1 MTTSAASL
9 GGSYVTVDADVSQ
22 LGHLRAAVA
31 RLARQAGAPTDVV
44 ETFELVVS
52 ELATNVIQHT
62 ANKTVTI
69 AFERTAS
76 DWQLLVSGPDELVLS
91 EPRTVPD
98 PAQLT
103 GRGLLIVEAVMDR
116 VELVVVD
123 GQQYVRCIK
132 HID

>member
-9 GGSYVTVDADVSQ
+9 GGSYVTVDADVSK
-22 LGHLRAAVA
+22 LVHLRAAVA
-31 RLARQAGAPTDVV
+31 LLARQAGAPTDVV